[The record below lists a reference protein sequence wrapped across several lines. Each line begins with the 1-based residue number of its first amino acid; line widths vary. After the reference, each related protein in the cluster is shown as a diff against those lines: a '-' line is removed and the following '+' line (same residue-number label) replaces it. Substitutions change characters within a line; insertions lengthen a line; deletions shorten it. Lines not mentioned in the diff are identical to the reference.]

1 MSQAQREISV
11 QPIQCTTLF
20 AVAPGLD
27 VGTPYLYSLG
37 PVLLPRPGLLEGGLW
52 NNWSR
57 SSTGEWP
64 RAQAALPPSRGARF
78 NMANQAVGRLH
89 FKTREQGRGA
99 AMRDPGVISVHG
111 GWEPSISKWERLGL
125 AGPWLGGNP
134 LFIRMAGAWDKH
146 NKQS

>member
-1 MSQAQREISV
+1 MSQAQRNFRATHTMYHSICCGSRSGRRYSV
-11 QPIQCTTLF
+11 LS
-20 AVAPGLD
+20 
-27 VGTPYLYSLG
+27 GTRK
-37 PVLLPRPGLLEGGLW
+37 LPRPGLLEGGLW

-99 AMRDPGVISVHG
+99 AMKDPGVISVHG

-134 LFIRMAGAWDKH
+134 LFIRVAGAWDKH